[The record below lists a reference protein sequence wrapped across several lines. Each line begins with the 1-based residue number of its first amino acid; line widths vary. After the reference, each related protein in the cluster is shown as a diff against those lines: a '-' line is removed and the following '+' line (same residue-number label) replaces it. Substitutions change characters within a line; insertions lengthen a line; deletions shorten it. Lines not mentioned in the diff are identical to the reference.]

1 MRVLR
6 IAHHGVVAAWR
17 ERDRALRARGLD
29 VRLLSARHWNE
40 GGRRVTL
47 RPGDDTFVA
56 GVATIGSHPNAFLYS
71 PWRIWRALGRRT
83 DVLDLHEEPF
93 ALATA
98 EILLLRRLRRQR
110 PPYVLYS
117 AQNIDKRYPIPFR
130 WFERWAL
137 RGASAAYVCNREAG
151 EILVRKGLAGPARLI
166 PLGVDTAVFTPADR
180 RPPAESL
187 TVGYVGRLDSHKG
200 VDVLLHA
207 AALRRTWQV
216 EITGD
221 GPQREELIALAAALG
236 IGDRVRFLGFAAGD
250 DLATRYRRLDV
261 LAAPSLPRPGWLEQF
276 CRVAVEAMASG
287 VPVVGSRS
295 GAIPDVVADAGI
307 LVAPGD
313 AAALAAAVDEAGAAE
328 LWAQLRTRGLARA
341 EDYTWQSV
349 AEMQHALYD
358 EVLPAR
364 SSGARRRPQVVVV
377 AYGDPTLLEGAL
389 EALGDGFE
397 TTIVDNSSST
407 QTAQMAQRRGIHYID
422 PGANLGFGAG
432 VNVALRSLRECG
444 RHTDDV
450 LLLNPDARIAG
461 RDVDRMHEKLHTQR
475 DLAAVGATQIEP
487 ATGEAVRVWWPFP
500 GPARAWVEAVGG
512 GALNRAH
519 GFVIGSVLLL
529 RAEAVAAVGE
539 FDERFFLYAEEV
551 DWQKRA
557 TDAGWRIDLAEVAA
571 THIGAATSGD
581 SDRRDALFFASNEVY
596 QRKHFGAAGW
606 QVFRAAMVFGAIVRR
621 VALRGERRAQA
632 RRRLAIF
639 VRGPVAHARRVS

>member
-6 IAHHGVVAAWR
+6 IAHHGVVSAWR
-17 ERDRALRARGLD
+17 ERERALRARGLD
-29 VRLLSARHWNE
+29 VRLLSAQRWNE
-40 GGRRVTL
+40 GGRALAL
-47 RPGDDTFVA
+47 RSDGDTFVTGA
-56 GVATIGSHPNAFLYS
+56 GTLGSHPNAFVYS
-71 PWRIWRALGRRT
+71 PRRIWRALGSCP
-83 DVLDLHEEPF
+83 DIVDLHEEPF

-98 EILLLRRLRRQR
+98 EILLMRLLRRRRA
-110 PPYVLYS
+110 PYVVYS

-137 RGASAAYVCNREAG
+137 RGAAAAYVCNREAG
-151 EILVRKGLAGPARLI
+151 EILMRKGLSGPVRLI
-166 PLGVDTAVFTPADR
+166 PLGVDTGVFAPADR
-180 RPPAESL
+180 PPPAAAL
-187 TVGYVGRLDSHKG
+187 TVGYVGRLDAHKG

-207 AALRRTWQV
+207 AALRTTWQV

-221 GPQREELIALAAALG
+221 GPRRTELVALAAALG
-236 IGDRVRFLGFAAGD
+236 ISDRVRFLGFAAGD
-250 DLATRYRRLDV
+250 ALAGHYRRLDV
-261 LAAPSLPRPGWLEQF
+261 LAVPSLPRPGWLEQF

-313 AAALAAAVDEAGAAE
+313 ATALAVAVDEAGAPE
-328 LWAQLRTRGLARA
+328 RWAQLRARGLTRA
-341 EDYTWQSV
+341 ERYTWQSV

-358 EVLPAR
+358 EILPAR
-364 SSGARRRPQVVVV
+364 SAGARQRPQVVAV
-377 AYGDPTLLEGAL
+377 AYGDPALLEGAL
-389 EALGDGFE
+389 EALGEGFE
-397 TTIVDNSSST
+397 TTIVDNSSSMT
-407 QTAQMAQRRGIHYID
+407 TSQMAERHGIHYID

-432 VNVALRSLRECG
+432 VNVALRSLRERG
-444 RHTDDV
+444 READDV

-461 RDVDRMHEKLHTQR
+461 IEVDRMHEKLHSRR

-487 ATGEAVRVWWPFP
+487 ATGDPVRVWWPFP
-500 GPARAWVEAVGG
+500 GPGRAWLEAVGAG
-512 GALNRAH
+512 FLNRTQ

-529 RAEAVAAVGE
+529 RAEALAAVGE

-557 TDAGWRIDLAEVAA
+557 TDAGWRIGLAEVAA

-581 SDRRDALFFASNEVY
+581 SDRRDALFFASNEIY
-596 QRKHFGAAGW
+596 QRKHFGAPGW
-606 QVFRAAMVFGAIVRR
+606 QAFRAAMVFGAVVRT
-621 VALRGERRAQA
+621 VALCGERRAQA

-639 VRGPVAHARRVS
+639 VRGPVAHARRVT